1 VCFAILLM
9 FCLSRDSRAH
19 TSEDMQPGTLSP
31 VTKGKACNRATRTSS
46 LVGIHSSSTLLRS
59 TGGMDEREEAPCTN
73 KASPLGS
80 TTNRK
85 RPMAASASSP
95 PVAWVGQRS
104 QKMSR
109 TRRANIVSPV
119 SNFDEPVSE
128 GSPID
133 VAVRPAL
140 ETPGLLL
147 PRGAASNNSQAVS
160 RMDNVTSP
168 ACLSESEGSVATE
181 HRNKEKVTNSG
192 DFENEG
198 TNSSHVATDL
208 IFSSKKSRIPLKEE
222 LEDGS
227 IRRQGRSG
235 RGTMHVKGCS
245 SISKEKLDSTETR
258 KLVKSVRSVSE
269 KSERCLMAEI

>member
-1 VCFAILLM
+1 
-9 FCLSRDSRAH
+9 
-19 TSEDMQPGTLSP
+19 
-31 VTKGKACNRATRTSS
+31 
-46 LVGIHSSSTLLRS
+46 
-59 TGGMDEREEAPCTN
+59 
-73 KASPLGS
+73 
-80 TTNRK
+80 
-85 RPMAASASSP
+85 
-95 PVAWVGQRS
+95 
-104 QKMSR
+104 MSR
-109 TRRANIVSPV
+109 SRRANVVSPV
-119 SNFDEPVSE
+119 SNFDEPLLSE
-128 GSPID
+128 GSPND

-181 HRNKEKVTNSG
+181 HRSKEKVTNSG

-198 TNSSHVATDL
+198 INSAHVATDL

-235 RGTMHVKGCS
+235 RGTMHVKGS
-245 SISKEKLDSTETR
+245 SIPKEKLDSSETR
-258 KLVKSVRSVSE
+258 KLAKSARPVSE
-269 KSERCLMAEI
+269 QNERCLLTEFYLNGLFYFASQTYDFFIWCSKLGRPPTKKGSDRKASSRQPEILNCGSMDITGLLIGILI